1 VWVVKLKQDVYG
13 CCNCFCL
20 SDPRNLLYIFQTM
33 IIFIHHICN
42 TLFYN
47 FSQQQPCVNS
57 GKGLVEEE
65 TMLELYSN
73 PLSDISEL
81 ELNNIKIVASNVSTS
96 SLCKTSQSHC
106 LMYGSD
112 GELSSNDRHKSQ

>member
-1 VWVVKLKQDVYG
+1 
-13 CCNCFCL
+13 
-20 SDPRNLLYIFQTM
+20 M
-33 IIFIHHICN
+33 FIHYICN

-57 GKGLVEEE
+57 RKGPIEEE

-81 ELNNIKIVASNVSTS
+81 ELNNIEIVVSNVCTS
-96 SLCKTSQSHC
+96 SLCKSSQSRC

-112 GELSSNDRHKSQ
+112 RELSSNDRHKSQ